1 MSITCKNENKLRLL
15 LFSPVKMQFSLNCQ
29 QKEIKVNDLKKIRS
43 LITSVSS
50 EVTND
55 IYESSGEKMH
65 IFDIFFIDV
74 DGLHSNVQGFS
85 DQIQK
90 QIIKISKI
98 LNWPSKKLRINF
110 QVYFPV
116 HEFLKY
122 FSFSSFP
129 REISHFWS

>member
-1 MSITCKNENKLRLL
+1 MSVTCKNENKLRLL
-15 LFSPVKMQFSLNCQ
+15 LFSAVKMQFSLNCQ

-55 IYESSGEKMH
+55 IYESSGDKMH

-74 DGLHSNVQGFS
+74 DSLHSNVQGFS
-85 DQIQK
+85 NQIQK

-98 LNWPSKKLRINF
+98 LNWPTNELRINF

-122 FSFSSFP
+122 FSFSSFH